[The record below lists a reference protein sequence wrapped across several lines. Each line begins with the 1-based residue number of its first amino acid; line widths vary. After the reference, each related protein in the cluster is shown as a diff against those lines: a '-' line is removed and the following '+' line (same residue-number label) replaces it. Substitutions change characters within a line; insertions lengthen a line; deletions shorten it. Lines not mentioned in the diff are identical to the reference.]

1 MDHINKT
8 IWIYW
13 HQGWEKAPQISIRCL
28 SSWQQKNPDWT
39 VQVLSDSNLSDFIN
53 LESVVPGIFEKNVS
67 LTGLSDII
75 RTVLLKTY
83 GGVWVDSTLLCTQS
97 LNSWLGNYIEKGFFA
112 FSNPSPGRMI
122 SSWFLAA
129 QKNNYIIDQ
138 LYLEIIAFWKNKKS
152 TDNYFW
158 FHHLFNYIYQTND
171 EVRKIFDA
179 TPKIAAD
186 LPHYFIPYEKV
197 FFDPIDPETKKM
209 IERINTPVFKL
220 SYKYD
225 QTRDTRGTVIEYL
238 LNGNIQTDKMKIL
251 VTWYGSFKNNGTI
264 GDYLA
269 VKSLTHFLDKKKYDF
284 DCACYKHFDGLKGNI
299 VSLDAI
305 NDKEYTVIIFCC
317 GPILKVHENLN
328 KLFSRFETIT
338 KIGVGVSLFPKDHFN
353 YYNPFDFVLARE
365 HGEKTFEDIAI
376 LAKKNLQH
384 KKQIRKIP
392 KVGLILRN
400 NQTEYGLENC
410 KWEQA
415 NSILLELAQF
425 ITKNA
430 KKTLFSSLWYFFN
443 KRIIFIDNH
452 LETSGLTPIEI
463 ESLYNDCDIIL
474 TTRFHG
480 AMLSIRNGIPVIA
493 IDQILSGGKVFNMI
507 HETGYPFVWKVNEI
521 TSEGLEQ
528 ISTMLLQGKFQDQLT
543 IIEQHTQEKAKYT
556 LLTLEKYLNS
566 LSDQFQATTNNVV

>member
-1 MDHINKT
+1 MGHINKT

-13 HQGWEKAPQISIRCL
+13 HQGWEKAPQISVRCL

-39 VQVLSDSNLSDFIN
+39 IQVLSYSNLSDFIN
-53 LESVVPGIFEKNVS
+53 LESVIPDILEKNVS

-75 RTVLLKTY
+75 RTVLLHTY
-83 GGVWVDSTLLCTQS
+83 GGVWVDSTLLCTLP
-97 LNSWLGNYIEKGFFA
+97 LNNWLNQYIEKGFFA
-112 FSNPSPGRMI
+112 FSNPSPDRMI

-129 QKNNYIIDQ
+129 TKNNYIIDQ
-138 LYLEIIAFWKNKKS
+138 LYWQVITFWKEKKT

-158 FHHLFNYIYQTND
+158 FHHLFNFIYQTND
-171 EVRKIFDA
+171 EVRKIWDA

-197 FFDPIDPETKKM
+197 FFDPIDYETKKT
-209 IERINTPVFKL
+209 IEQINTPVFKL

-225 QTRDTRGTVIEYL
+225 QTKDTAGTVIEYL
-238 LNGNIQTDKMKIL
+238 FNEDIQMNKMKIL
-251 VTWYGSFKNNGTI
+251 VTWYGAFKNNGTI

-269 VKSLTHFLDKKKYDF
+269 VKSLTHFLDEKKYDF
-284 DCACYKHFDGLKGNI
+284 DCACYKHFDELKGNI
-299 VSLDAI
+299 VSLETI

-328 KLFSRFETIT
+328 KLFTRFETIT

-365 HGEKTFEDIAI
+365 HGERTYEDIAI
-376 LAKKNLQH
+376 LAEQDVIPKRHN
-384 KKQIRKIP
+384 RKIP

-400 NQTEYGLENC
+400 SQEEYGQENC
-410 KWEQA
+410 KWELA
-415 NSILLELAQF
+415 NSILMKLAQF
-425 ITKNA
+425 ITRDT
-430 KKTLFSSLWYFFN
+430 KKSIIRSLWSFFN
-443 KRIIFIDNH
+443 KKIIFIDNH
-452 LETSGLTPIEI
+452 LETSGLTPKKI
-463 ESLYNDCDIIL
+463 ESRYNDCDIIL

-480 AMLSIRNGIPVIA
+480 AILSIRNTIPVIA

-507 HETGYPFVWKVNEI
+507 HETGYPFVWKVNEVNP
-521 TSEGLEQ
+521 EELEHT
-528 ISTMLLQGKFQDQLT
+528 STMLLEGKFQDQLA
-543 IIEQHTQEKAKYT
+543 IIEQHTQEKAKHT

-566 LSDQFQATTNNVV
+566 LSNRSNE